1 MKTILRTNF
10 PYFYTELV
18 SSVND
23 PLPEPKPKDGYKVLT
38 TFNYTGD
45 NTLLYVYSK
54 YSQNTEVDECVAEFE
69 VPKETGVLVLQGSV
83 TKEDGT
89 AVEPLMYIKPQT
101 ASANISGDAVILLVS

>member
-23 PLPEPKPKDGYKVLT
+23 PLPEPKPKDGFKLLT

-54 YSQNTEVDECVAEFE
+54 YSQNVEVAECVVSLE

-89 AVEPLMYIKPQT
+89 AVEPLQYVAPHT
-101 ASANISGDAVILLVS
+101 VSANIAGDAVVLLVS